1 MNVTSER
8 ASGSASVLVADDDP
22 VNRMLLAKS
31 LERDGHR
38 VTTAEDGGQA
48 WDLVRRKPFDVV
60 LLDVGSELK
69 VWAHRVTPE
78 GDSEALA
85 ARAAVRLGNEASEF
99 DLALSRAQMVV
110 PVTASTCTV
119 EIVFTEA

>member
-1 MNVTSER
+1 
-8 ASGSASVLVADDDP
+8 
-22 VNRMLLAKS
+22 MLLAKS

-48 WDLVRRKPFDVV
+48 WDLVRREPFDIV